1 VERIKYSVFG
11 LNVVSDIPFPEL
23 ARIKFSDQCDVII
36 QKSNIKNIPTKLNPM
51 KSNSII
57 EKNNISF
64 NIPGVATFCIQNGTR
79 ITYSPMDNVDENQL
93 RLYVLGTCMGALL
106 IQRKTLPLHG
116 SVIAMNGKAYAII
129 GDSGAGKSTLASSL
143 INKGYQILTDDVIAL
158 SIDSKGTPY
167 VNPAY
172 PQQKLWDQSLK
183 AFGVDSTNLLPLF
196 EREAKFA
203 VPVNN
208 HFLNTPLTLTGVF
221 ELVKGDGEEVKIHSL
236 ESLERLRVLYH
247 HTYRNFIVKKLGLMN
262 WHLNYTASF
271 AKDIQMYRLTRPT
284 SRFTANELATLI
296 EETVL
301 KEELVHD

>member
-1 VERIKYSVFG
+1 VGQLNYIAFG
-11 LNVVSDIPFPEL
+11 LNIVSDIPFPEL
-23 ARIKFSDQCDVII
+23 VRINFSNKCDVLI
-36 QKSNIKNIPTKLNPM
+36 QKSNITYIPTKINSI

-57 EKNNISF
+57 EKDKIGFNIS
-64 NIPGVATFCIQNGTR
+64 GVAKFCIQNGTR
-79 ITYSPMDNVDENQL
+79 ITYSPIENVDENQL
-93 RLYVLGTCMGALL
+93 RLYILGTCMGALL

-116 SVIAMNGKAYAII
+116 SVVAMNGNAYAII

-167 VNPAY
+167 VYPAY

-203 VPVNN
+203 VPVNS
-208 HFLNTPLTLTGVF
+208 HFLNTPLPLAGVF
-221 ELVKGDGEEVKIHSL
+221 ELVKNAGEEVTVNSL

-247 HTYRNFIVKKLGLMN
+247 HTYRNFLVKRLGLME
-262 WHLNYTASF
+262 WHLQCTASF

-284 SRFTANELATLI
+284 SRFTANELAALI
-296 EETVL
+296 EETIL
-301 KEELVHD
+301 KEELIHD

>member
-1 VERIKYSVFG
+1 MKQLKYNAFG

-23 ARIKFSDQCDVII
+23 AKIKFSNQCDVLI
-36 QKSNIKNIPTKLNPM
+36 QKSNITNIPTKLNSM
-51 KSNSII
+51 QSNSII

-64 NIPGVATFCIQNGTR
+64 NIPGVAEFCIQNGTR
-79 ITYSPMDNVDENQL
+79 ITYSPIKNVDENQL
-93 RLYVLGTCMGALL
+93 RLYILGTCMGALL

-116 SVIAMNGKAYAII
+116 SVIAMNGNAYAII

-143 INKGYQILTDDVIAL
+143 INRGYQILTDDVIAL
-158 SIDSKGTPY
+158 SIDSNGAPY
-167 VNPAY
+167 VYPAY

-183 AFGVDSTNLLPLF
+183 AFGVDFTNLLPLF

-203 VPVNN
+203 VPVNS
-208 HFLNTPLTLTGVF
+208 HFLNTPLPLAGVF
-221 ELVKGDGEEVKIHSL
+221 ELVKSDGEEVKIHSL
-236 ESLERLRVLYH
+236 ENLERLQILYY
-247 HTYRNFIVKKLGLMN
+247 HTYRNFIVKRLGLME
-262 WHLNYTASF
+262 WHLNYTARF
-271 AKDIQMYRLTRPT
+271 AKDIQMYRLIRPT